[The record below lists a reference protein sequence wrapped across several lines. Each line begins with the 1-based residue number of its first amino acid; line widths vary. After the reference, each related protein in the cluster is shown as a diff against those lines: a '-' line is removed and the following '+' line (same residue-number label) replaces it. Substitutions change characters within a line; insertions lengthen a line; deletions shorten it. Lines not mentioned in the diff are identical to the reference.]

1 MLFSKLEKGSQM
13 GSKEVFKFRFRKS
26 QILTGIPSFDFHFLN
41 LSFYSSGKEMNL
53 ALLHCKLPTFL
64 LIFLIST
71 YFNNLIFKDRIMTGI
86 HAT

>member
-1 MLFSKLEKGSQM
+1 M

-64 LIFLIST
+64 LIF
-71 YFNNLIFKDRIMTGI
+71 
-86 HAT
+86 